1 MCSLVNHP
9 KKFTLKGVLQTL
21 VGILVFAIIFC
32 VVSEICRDKSG
43 DRYILTPEQTSEQQ
57 IEVIF
62 AGSSHMNNAA
72 YPLMLWEKYGITS
85 YNHAQSG
92 QILPVSYY
100 ACKDAIE
107 LYHPKVLV
115 LDIYCLLYT
124 SDAADE

>member
-21 VGILVFAIIFC
+21 VGILVFVIIFC

-62 AGSSHMNNAA
+62 AG
-72 YPLMLWEKYGITS
+72 T
-85 YNHAQSG
+85 
-92 QILPVSYY
+92 
-100 ACKDAIE
+100 
-107 LYHPKVLV
+107 
-115 LDIYCLLYT
+115 
-124 SDAADE
+124 